1 METEQRFATFF
12 PNASK
17 GRKIGAVLSWLAA
30 VLLMIALFIP
40 GFCLNTGAD
49 KVVDW
54 SNSILALAGT
64 SVTDEIREQLKD
76 NDVPESILPI
86 ADILGGEDA
95 SVFSYLIKYDKA
107 VAGILE
113 LAALE
118 EERQTTD
125 LEILVPEMNTSGVL
139 GIVLLAILIL
149 FIVLAVVFAFY
160 TMNILSFLMAALA
173 IAEIILVYL
182 LRFKSQ
188 MIEITA
194 EAENMSVSMHAALMV
209 FLVLVA
215 IVQTAG
221 VVVHYAVREWVDVD
235 GEDPGDIGRTMETG
249 LIEDGTTNADAN
261 PAAILVQ
268 LNTGMEFKIY
278 NNTDMILG
286 KGSQA
291 NIIISNPV
299 ISRVHAKITCR
310 NYTCTLEDLNSK
322 NGTFLNDKK
331 LPPKMPSRLNSGDYI
346 TLGNEMFGYK
356 E

>member
-1 METEQRFATFF
+1 
-12 PNASK
+12 
-17 GRKIGAVLSWLAA
+17 
-30 VLLMIALFIP
+30 
-40 GFCLNTGAD
+40 
-49 KVVDW
+49 
-54 SNSILALAGT
+54 
-64 SVTDEIREQLKD
+64 
-76 NDVPESILPI
+76 
-86 ADILGGEDA
+86 
-95 SVFSYLIKYDKA
+95 
-107 VAGILE
+107 
-113 LAALE
+113 
-118 EERQTTD
+118 
-125 LEILVPEMNTSGVL
+125 
-139 GIVLLAILIL
+139 
-149 FIVLAVVFAFY
+149 
-160 TMNILSFLMAALA
+160 
-173 IAEIILVYL
+173 
-182 LRFKSQ
+182 
-188 MIEITA
+188 
-194 EAENMSVSMHAALMV
+194 MHAALMV

-268 LNTGMEFKIY
+268 LNTGREFKIY